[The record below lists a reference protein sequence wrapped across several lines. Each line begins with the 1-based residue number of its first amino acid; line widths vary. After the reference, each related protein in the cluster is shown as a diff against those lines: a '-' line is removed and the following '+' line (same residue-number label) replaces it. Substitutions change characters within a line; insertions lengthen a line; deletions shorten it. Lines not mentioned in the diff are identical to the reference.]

1 MNTKLTEKEMQA
13 LAGYERELQAAKDDY
28 LRSMGRQGGILLH
41 EIYHRVTGEHFQRT
55 DVCGH
60 CELRLQK
67 IVAGWYFSTKQ
78 ARFEAAIAASHD
90 DLDVFVRKYEI
101 TYEEAKA
108 AAERIGV
115 EVVDGKVPATKYEE
129 ICQEVREHVL
139 GLPGGFNADGLTLD
153 EIHEAKAAAKTMTE
167 PVEECDENTVPK
179 PKKSTRKAAK
189 K

>member
-28 LRSMGRQGGILLH
+28 LRSMGRQGGTLLH

-55 DVCGH
+55 DTCGH

-67 IVAGWYFSTKQ
+67 TVAGWYFAT
-78 ARFEAAIAASHD
+78 
-90 DLDVFVRKYEI
+90 
-101 TYEEAKA
+101 KA
-108 AAERIGV
+108 AAE
-115 EVVDGKVPATKYEE
+115 
-129 ICQEVREHVL
+129 
-139 GLPGGFNADGLTLD
+139 
-153 EIHEAKAAAKTMTE
+153 AAKE

-179 PKKSTRKAAK
+179 PKKSTKKTAK